1 MNPNSKVLQNEG
13 GEKMDKKRLLM
24 LIEIAIFAGIGIVLD
39 KLSFSIWAQGGS
51 ISFVMLPIV
60 LIAIRWGLL
69 AGLTTGLLIG
79 LLQTAFGAYI
89 LHPVQGFLDY
99 FVAFT
104 VVGLAGIVRKPILK
118 NLSNKKIVVTY
129 ISLGIVL
136 GGMLRYITHTIAGYV
151 FFKESAGDTHP
162 LLFSISYNG
171 SYMVPAIIL
180 TAVAASLLFTAAPRL
195 LKHT

>member
-1 MNPNSKVLQNEG
+1 VNPNSKVLQNEG
-13 GEKMDKKRLLM
+13 GEKVDKKRLLM

-104 VVGLAGIVRKPILK
+104 VVGLAGIVRKPLLK
-118 NLSNKKIVVTY
+118 HLSNKKMVVTY
-129 ISLGIVL
+129 ISLGVVL

-151 FFKESAGDTHP
+151 FFKASAGDTHP

>member
-1 MNPNSKVLQNEG
+1 
-13 GEKMDKKRLLM
+13 MDKKRLLM
-24 LIEIAIFAGIGIVLD
+24 LIEIAIFAGIGLVLD

-104 VVGLAGIVRKPILK
+104 VVGLAGIVRKPLLQNIT
-118 NLSNKKIVVTY
+118 NKKKMVIY
-129 ISLGIVL
+129 ISLGILL
-136 GGMLRYITHTIAGYV
+136 GGILRYISHTIAGYV
-151 FFKESAGDTHP
+151 FFAEFAGDKHP
-162 LLFSISYNG
+162 LVFSVVYNA
-171 SYMVPAIIL
+171 SYMLPATIL
-180 TAVAASLLFTAAPRL
+180 TAIAASLLFTSAPRL
-195 LKHT
+195 LKHP